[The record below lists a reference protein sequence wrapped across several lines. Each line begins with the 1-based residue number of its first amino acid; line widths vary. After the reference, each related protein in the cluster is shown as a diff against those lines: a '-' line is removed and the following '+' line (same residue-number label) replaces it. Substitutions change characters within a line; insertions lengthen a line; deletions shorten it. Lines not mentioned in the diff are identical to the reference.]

1 MAVSAVGSGTST
13 AAKSGF
19 SAMNSADFTKL
30 IFTELKQQDPTQ
42 PSDTNQLLQ
51 QLSQIRSIQS
61 DTDLSDRLTKLVD
74 QNDFSSAA
82 GLIGK
87 GVSGLSNDNQRVAG
101 VVASVSRTSDGT
113 VVTLDSGTQVKMS
126 NVDQVVDLT
135 AQPSTGTK

>member
-1 MAVSAVGSGTST
+1 M
-13 AAKSGF
+13 
-19 SAMNSADFTKL
+19 
-30 IFTELKQQDPTQ
+30 
-42 PSDTNQLLQ
+42 
-51 QLSQIRSIQS
+51 
-61 DTDLSDRLTKLVD
+61 KLVD

-135 AQPSTGTK
+135 AAASTGTT